1 MRKLLGLV
9 AACSVLSFG
18 TVTSAG
24 APTFPDFVPMD
35 AGPEGVVVDNV
46 GNVYVTVSVPDG
58 VEIRTFTPA
67 GDESVLATLPG
78 GTGAGMAIAPNGK
91 TLYAAIG
98 FVGVFAIGLDGG
110 YELVPGTDD
119 IVLPNSLAFDQRG
132 NLYISETFSFDVDD
146 GLSYYPACDGVVFDG
161 WFGRGGI
168 WVVPEGGEAELL
180 LRDDLLTGVCLPNP
194 IPYPIG
200 ANGLAYDRGEL
211 VVANTERALV
221 IEVPVLGTTALGTPQ
236 VLTHVDELGPFGPW
250 LLDGL
255 ALDVHGDVHV
265 AAITGAALVHVDRDT
280 GDYESTISDQLDFP
294 ASLAFG
300 TGKGE
305 RQNVFVTNLA
315 LGGAGA
321 AGPSLAKIAIGT
333 PGMPLP

>member
-9 AACSVLSFG
+9 AACSVLTFG
-18 TVTSAG
+18 TVASAD
-24 APTFPDFVPMD
+24 APTFPEFVSMD

-46 GNVYVTVSVPDG
+46 GNVYVTVGRTGGVEVLRFAPDG
-58 VEIRTFTPA
+58 E
-67 GDESVLATLPG
+67 GSVLATLPG
-78 GTGAGMAIAPNGK
+78 SAAAGMAIAPNGK
-91 TLYAAIG
+91 TLYAAVG
-98 FVGVFAIGLDGG
+98 FVGVFEIGLDGT
-110 YELVPGTDD
+110 YELVPGTDA

-132 NLYISETFSFDVDD
+132 NLYVTETFSFDEDD
-146 GLSYYPACDGVVFDG
+146 GLAYYPDCDGPVFPG

-168 WVVPEGGEAELL
+168 WVVPRGGEAELL
-180 LRDDLLTGVCLPNP
+180 LRDDLLTGLCLPNP

-200 ANGLAYDRGEL
+200 ANGIAYDRGEL
-211 VVANTERALV
+211 IVANSERGIV
-221 IEVPVLGTTALGTPQ
+221 VTIPVLDVA
-236 VLTHVDELGPFGPW
+236 ELGEPAVLARIDEVGPLGPW

-255 ALDVHGDVHV
+255 ALDVRGDVHA
-265 AAITGAALVHVDRDT
+265 AAITGGALVHVDRDT
-280 GDYESTISDQLDFP
+280 GDYDITESDLLDFP

-315 LGGAGA
+315 LGGPGG
-321 AGPSLAKIAIGT
+321 AGPGLAKVAIGT

>member
-9 AACSVLSFG
+9 AACSVLAFG
-18 TVTSAG
+18 TVASAD
-24 APTFPDFVPMD
+24 APTFPDLVPMD

-46 GNVYVTVSVPDG
+46 GNVYVTVSVSGG
-58 VEIRTFTPA
+58 VEVRRFTPT
-67 GDESVLATLPG
+67 GDESVVALLPG

-91 TLYAAIG
+91 TLYAAVG

-110 YELVPGTDD
+110 YELLPGTDA
-119 IVLPNSLAFDQRG
+119 IVLPNSLAFDRHG
-132 NLYISETFSFDVDD
+132 NLYITETFSFDADD
-146 GLSYYPACDGVVFDG
+146 GLSYYPACDGFGFDG

-168 WVVPEGGEAELL
+168 WVVPAGGEAQLL
-180 LRDDLLTGVCLPNP
+180 LRDDLLTGLCLPNP

-211 VVANTERALV
+211 LVVNSERALV
-221 IEVPVLGTTALGTPQ
+221 VEVPVLDTTTLGTPQ
-236 VLTHVDELGPFGPW
+236 IVTEVVETGPFGPW

-255 ALDVHGDVHV
+255 AIDVHGDVH
-265 AAITGAALVHVDRDT
+265 AAAVTGAAIVHVDRDSGVYT
-280 GDYESTISDQLDFP
+280 STISDRLDFP

-315 LGGAGA
+315 LGGPGG
-321 AGPSLAKIAIGT
+321 AGPSLAKIEIGV